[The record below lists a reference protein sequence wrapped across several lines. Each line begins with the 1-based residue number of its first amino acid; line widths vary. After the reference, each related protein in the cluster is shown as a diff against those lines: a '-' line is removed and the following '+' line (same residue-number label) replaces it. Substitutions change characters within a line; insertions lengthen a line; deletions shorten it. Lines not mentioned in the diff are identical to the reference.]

1 MNSHTQ
7 AQLTDLTVDFQRKLR
22 TILGPGISISIEA
35 SNVQQDKIDEITGS
49 DADTRHVKHIHA
61 DSCYIR
67 IESINNPLPF

>member
-7 AQLTDLTVDFQRKLR
+7 AQLTDLMVDFQRELR
-22 TILGPGISISIEA
+22 TILGADISISIEA

>member
-7 AQLTDLTVDFQRKLR
+7 AQITAITSDFQRKLR
-22 TILGPGISISIEA
+22 TILGADISISIEA
-35 SNVQQDKIDEITGS
+35 SNVPQNKIDEVIGT

>member
-22 TILGPGISISIEA
+22 TILGADISISIEA
-35 SNVQQDKIDEITGS
+35 SNVPQNKIDEVIGS

>member
-7 AQLTDLTVDFQRKLR
+7 AQLTDLTVDFQRKRR
-22 TILGPGISISIEA
+22 TILGADISISIEA
-35 SNVQQDKIDEITGS
+35 SNVPQNKIGEITGS